1 MLARPVRI
9 DFSSQPCSARP
20 ASKRSSRWYSWRA
33 RLFSA
38 TVPPPFALSLS
49 GFFLPMAALSQFA
62 ARFGAAGTPRS
73 TAGIRMPTVQ
83 RSALVE
89 HSAARMFA
97 LVNDIAAYPR
107 RFDWCESAQ
116 VLEADDE
123 RVVARLDLGFG
134 ALRTWF
140 TTENT
145 LSPPHH
151 IAMALRAGPFKRL
164 EGHWRF
170 HALDESACKVTLTL
184 DFEPQSRLLAPAMAL
199 GFQGLAD
206 RMVDDFVRVADRGAE

>member
-1 MLARPVRI
+1 
-9 DFSSQPCSARP
+9 
-20 ASKRSSRWYSWRA
+20 
-33 RLFSA
+33 
-38 TVPPPFALSLS
+38 
-49 GFFLPMAALSQFA
+49 
-62 ARFGAAGTPRS
+62 
-73 TAGIRMPTVQ
+73 MPTIK

-97 LVNDIAAYPR
+97 LVNDIEAYPR
-107 RFDWCESAQ
+107 RFDWCDSAQ
-116 VLEADDE
+116 VLEADAAH
-123 RVVARLDLGFG
+123 VIARLDLGLG

-151 IAMALRAGPFKRL
+151 IDMQLRDGPFRKLSGR
-164 EGHWRF
+164 WQF

-184 DFEPQSRLLAPAMAL
+184 DFEPQSRLLGPALTL

-206 RMVDDFVRVADRGAE
+206 RMVDDFVRIADTGVEA